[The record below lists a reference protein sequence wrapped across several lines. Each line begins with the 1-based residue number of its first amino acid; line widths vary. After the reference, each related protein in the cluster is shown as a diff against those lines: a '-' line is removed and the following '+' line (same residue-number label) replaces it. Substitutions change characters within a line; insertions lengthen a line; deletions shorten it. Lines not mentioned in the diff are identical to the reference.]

1 MSKCLPVRGYPKTL
15 LNYGFTLLLKCLF
28 SGMSI
33 VSKEV
38 NRLTNTT
45 ISCIVTNISEPVN
58 ITWSGYQEDDHHTAD
73 PGSLNSNSQT
83 STLHVTSVQMDHTY
97 TCTVSSVQHPTSP
110 AASREVHLGVFSE

>member
-58 ITWSGYQEDDHHTAD
+58 ITWSGYQEDEHHTAD
-73 PGSLNSNSQT
+73 PGALISNSQT
-83 STLHVTSVQMDHTY
+83 STLHVTSVQIDHTY
-97 TCTVSSVQHPTSP
+97 TCTVSSIQHPTSP
-110 AASREVHLGVFSE
+110 AASREVYLGVFSE